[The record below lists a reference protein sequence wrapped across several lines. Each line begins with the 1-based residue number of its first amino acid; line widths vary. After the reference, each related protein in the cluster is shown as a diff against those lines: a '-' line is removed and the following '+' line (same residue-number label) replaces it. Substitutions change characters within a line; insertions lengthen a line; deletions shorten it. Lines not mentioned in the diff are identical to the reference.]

1 MFDISGK
8 KIWIAGHAGLVGSA
22 LVRKFSHFNCDI
34 LTVSKAELDLARQ
47 KETEEWIAEHKPDV
61 ILIAAAKVGGIGENA
76 AKPAQFLFDNI
87 SIAQN
92 IIHAAYKNK
101 TQKLV
106 FLGSSCIYPKFAE
119 QPIKEEEL
127 LNGALE
133 GTSEAYAIAKIAG
146 IKLCQYYHRQYG
158 CDFISLMPCNLYGP
172 NDRWNDEAAHVIP
185 SLISKIHKAKISNMS
200 EVEIWGS
207 GKPLREFMHVDD
219 LAKALVIAA
228 QNYSGEL
235 HLNAGSGE
243 EISISDLAQMIGK
256 TIGYEGKFRFNRDK
270 PDGTPRKI
278 LDSGRLRALGWTP
291 KIVLEKGVQSA
302 YEDFLNQANHI

>member
-22 LVRKFSHFNCDI
+22 LVRKFSKFDYEI
-34 LTVSKAELDLARQ
+34 LTVPKSRIDLTQQ
-47 KETEEWIAEHKPDV
+47 KETEDWVAEHKPEV

-76 AKPAQFLFDNI
+76 ARPAQFLFDNI

-92 IIHAAYKNK
+92 IIHSAYKYK

-133 GTSEAYAIAKIAG
+133 GTNEAYAIAKIAG
-146 IKLCQYYHRQYG
+146 IKLCQYYRRQYG

-172 NDRWNDEAAHVIP
+172 NDRWNNETAHVIP
-185 SLISKIHKAKISNMS
+185 SLISKIHKAKISNMP

-207 GKPLREFMHVDD
+207 GKPLREFMHADD
-219 LAKALVIAA
+219 LAEAVLIAA
-228 QNYSGEL
+228 QGYSGEL

-256 TIGYEGKFRFNRDK
+256 TIGYKGEFKLNPDK

-291 KIVLEKGVQSA
+291 KIGLEKGLQSA
-302 YEDFLNQANHI
+302 YEDFLNPANHI